1 MSTTYTAEQVYD
13 SLIRQGYDEERARVM
28 ALAVSRQGR
37 VDRDELRKGL
47 RSLDIKGAQLPSG
60 DDGKLD
66 SNFAPNL
73 AEGLGYTAGGL
84 AADRYVPS
92 KNRAAYDPRGL
103 PRGLGRG
110 ALGMLPGALAGMGTA
125 ALTGTN
131 YYDRASTPQLLA
143 DLGGSL
149 AGAYAGDSLG
159 SKLGRR
165 AQATLNKSAA
175 DRMAAEA
182 TKKLGG
188 KVTGKAA
195 GGLLGRVGG
204 AALGRTLGGVLGAA
218 GGPAGSVALSTL
230 LGYALPKLMPG
241 GSKSVL
247 EEDDDQDK
255 YRSPF

>member
-13 SLIRQGYDEERARVM
+13 SLVRQGYDEERARVM

-37 VDRDELRKGL
+37 VSREELRKGL
-47 RSLDIKGAQLPSG
+47 RSLEIKGAQLPSG
-60 DDGKLD
+60 EDGKLE

-73 AEGLGYTAGGL
+73 AEGLGYAAGGA
-84 AADRYVPS
+84 AADKYLPS
-92 KNRAAYDPRGL
+92 KGRSSYNPRGL
-103 PRGLGRG
+103 PRGLARSATG
-110 ALGMLPGALAGMGTA
+110 LLPGALAGMGAT

-143 DLGGSL
+143 DFGGSL
-149 AGAYAGDSLG
+149 AGAALGDRLGAAGG
-159 SKLGRR
+159 AK
-165 AQATLNKSAA
+165 AQAALNKGAA
-175 DRMAAEA
+175 NRMAAEA

-204 AALGRTLGGVLGAA
+204 AAAGRALGGVLGAA
-218 GGPAGSVALSTL
+218 GGPAGSIALSTL

-247 EEDDDQDK
+247 EEDEDRDK